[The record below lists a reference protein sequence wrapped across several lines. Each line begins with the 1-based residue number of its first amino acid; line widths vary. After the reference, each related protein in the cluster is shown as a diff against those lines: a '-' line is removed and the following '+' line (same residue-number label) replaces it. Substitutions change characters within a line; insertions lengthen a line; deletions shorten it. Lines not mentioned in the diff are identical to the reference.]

1 MKHLS
6 TILILFMISFTPS
19 LAQESAEER
28 LNEVIGIQELAKELK
43 TLKQGW
49 GAYKLGDYEDAFSI
63 WMPLAETGNPS
74 AQVFIGLLYNQGHGV
89 IKDINEA
96 VKWYSLASEQG
107 HTPAKW
113 RLAILYHHG
122 DGLIQ
127 NYQKATD
134 LYHSAAKQGDVYS
147 QKSLG
152 FMYSKGFGV
161 PKDNI
166 LAYSWFHIANNNGLE
181 LAQKYQKKLADKMTP
196 EETQVG
202 QAIAKECLDSNYK
215 KCGWTSGSE
224 EETNT
229 DSS

>member
-89 IKDINEA
+89 IKETVSYRI
-96 VKWYSLASEQG
+96 
-107 HTPAKW
+107 T
-113 RLAILYHHG
+113 
-122 DGLIQ
+122 
-127 NYQKATD
+127 
-134 LYHSAAKQGDVYS
+134 
-147 QKSLG
+147 
-152 FMYSKGFGV
+152 
-161 PKDNI
+161 
-166 LAYSWFHIANNNGLE
+166 
-181 LAQKYQKKLADKMTP
+181 KKLQICTIQQPNK
-196 EETQVG
+196 ETCIHKNHLVLCIVKALEFQK
-202 QAIAKECLDSNYK
+202 IIS
-215 KCGWTSGSE
+215 
-224 EETNT
+224 
-229 DSS
+229 